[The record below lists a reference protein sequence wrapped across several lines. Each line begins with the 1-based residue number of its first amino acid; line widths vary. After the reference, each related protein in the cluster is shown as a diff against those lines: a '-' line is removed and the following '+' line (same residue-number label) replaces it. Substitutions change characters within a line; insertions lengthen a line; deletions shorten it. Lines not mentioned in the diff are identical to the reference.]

1 LVGQAAAP
9 APRRGASRRRAAW
22 RALAGEV
29 RMPRVRSRGNPDGS
43 PTDPFRRRVREGG
56 GWSGA
61 WISGL
66 TRPGQAGPYAHHL
79 DAIRRGEACLALVG
93 EEPMPRGTVG
103 VPGRPYPVIVGQGAL
118 QEPPRLVKDL
128 GGAAAAVVSG

>member
-1 LVGQAAAP
+1 VSEHAEGEI
-9 APRRGASRRRAAW
+9 
-22 RALAGEV
+22 AGEA
-29 RMPRVRSRGNPDGS
+29 RWCLHGPLPTTRARS
-43 PTDPFRRRVREGG
+43 G

-93 EEPMPRGTVG
+93 EEPMPRVRSRGNPDGSPTDPVRRRVRELAGGGTAWLAAP
-103 VPGRPYPVIVGQGAL
+103 PGAGRRGPAPPARPA
-118 QEPPRLVKDL
+118 
-128 GGAAAAVVSG
+128 

>member
-1 LVGQAAAP
+1 MVP
-9 APRRGASRRRAAW
+9 PRPHSDDACEKRRVERRVDFVSHTARPS
-22 RALAGEV
+22 RALRPPPVRDPLPSCLPRPRWRRTHAEGEIAGE
-29 RMPRVRSRGNPDGS
+29 PRWFPHGPLPTTRARS
-43 PTDPFRRRVREGG
+43 G

-93 EEPMPRGTVG
+93 EEPMPRVRSRG
-103 VPGRPYPVIVGQGAL
+103 
-118 QEPPRLVKDL
+118 
-128 GGAAAAVVSG
+128 